1 MDKETVIN
9 GALFS
14 NNNSK
19 FKRRI
24 YINMPDSKK
33 ILYHSY
39 KHVVGHHFKW
49 LPEYDEISSWLASN
63 EGKGLFL
70 YGSFGRGKTLFLK
83 EIFPVIMES
92 YRKVCS
98 YYTMTGMDERIL
110 NEALGKKI
118 ICLDDVGVESKIM
131 SYGNERHAFP
141 ELMDRAEQNGN
152 LVVVSTNLSGEEIE
166 QVYGTRTLERIKA
179 CCKRVN
185 FNGESLRS

>member
-1 MDKETVIN
+1 MDKDTVIN

-14 NNNSK
+14 NNR

-24 YINMPDSKK
+24 YINMLDSKK
-33 ILYHSY
+33 VLYYSY
-39 KHVVGHHFKW
+39 KHVVGHNFKW
-49 LPEYDEISSWLASN
+49 LPEYDEIASWLASN

-92 YRKVCS
+92 IGKVCS
-98 YYTMTGMDERIL
+98 YYTMTGMDESML
-110 NEALGKKI
+110 NVALSKKI

-131 SYGNERHAFP
+131 SYGNERHAFQ
-141 ELMDRAEQNGN
+141 ELMNIAEQNGN
-152 LVVVSTNLSGEEIE
+152 LVLVSTNLSGEEIE
-166 QVYGTRTLERIKA
+166 QVYGPRTLERIKA